1 MWYPIWIASALLSF
15 ASVTATEMLLPP
27 AEAHDLAKPKIADAK
42 VLEEGTERVFREV
55 NRKIERQHQLIFE
68 GSNEIF
74 CKDEGDFQPVQCEI
88 EWNSETK
95 H

>member
-1 MWYPIWIASALLSF
+1 MWYPIWIAFALLSF
-15 ASVTATEMLLPP
+15 ASVTATEILLPS
-27 AEAHDLAKPKIADAK
+27 AEARNPVKPKMAEAK
-42 VLEEGTERVFREV
+42 VLKEGTERVFREV
-55 NRKIERQHQLIFE
+55 NTKIERQHELIFE

-74 CKDEGDFQPVQCEI
+74 CKDEGNFQPVQCEI